1 MKLQVIDVSNPLWS
15 ETLRNLRHDFY
26 HLPGYVAI
34 EAKRMRAIAEA
45 ILVQDGEKVLFL
57 PYLLRQ
63 CGDVFDEDL
72 KASEIFDVLSPYGYP
87 GILLNEAGVE
97 NLEFI
102 HLAMAQLTQTFKDRR
117 ICSAFLRLHPI
128 LNHRFDESYPSQA
141 CKIHSE
147 TIAVDLKLTEAE
159 IWQQTRPEYRNKINK
174 SKRGGFAARIAPL
187 NQHLHDF
194 IDVYTETMDRVGA
207 SQSYYFSH
215 EYFLHFVE
223 ALGESLHLCI
233 VELDGQVVCAGLFTE
248 CCGIVQYH
256 LGGTRNEFLKNSP
269 TILMFDY
276 VRYWAK
282 QRGNE
287 IFHLGGG
294 VGGAKDSLYH
304 FKAGFSRQRY
314 NFPVVRLITDE
325 EKYIYLVE
333 MRAKLLNT
341 QVDQLLETE
350 FFPVY
355 RSLKVD

>member
-26 HLPGYVAI
+26 HLPEYVAL
-34 EAKRMRAIAEA
+34 EAKRIRAVAEA
-45 ILVQDGEKVLFL
+45 ILIQDDEKVFFL
-57 PYLLRQ
+57 PYLLRR
-63 CGDVFDEDL
+63 CDDVFHEDL

-87 GILLNEAGVE
+87 GMLLNEAGVE

-102 HLAMAQLTQTFKDRR
+102 HLAMLQLTQTFKDRR

-128 LNHRFDESYPSQA
+128 LNHRFDEIYRLQGYQ
-141 CKIHSE
+141 IHSE

-159 IWQQTRPEYRNKINK
+159 IWQQTRPEHRNKINK
-174 SKRGGFAARIAPL
+174 CKRGGFAARIAPL

-207 SQSYYFSH
+207 SQSYYFSP
-215 EYFLHFVE
+215 EYFWHFVE
-223 ALGESLHLCI
+223 ALKESLHLCI
-233 VELDGQVVCAGLFTE
+233 VEFEGQVVCGGLFTE

-256 LGGTRNEFLKNSP
+256 LGGTRNEFLKRSP
-269 TILMFDY
+269 STLMFDH

-282 QRGNE
+282 ERGNE

-294 VGGAKDSLYH
+294 VGGAKDSLHH
-304 FKAGFSRQRY
+304 FKVGFSQQRY
-314 NFPVVRLITDE
+314 NFPLVRLITDE
-325 EKYIYLVE
+325 ENYIYLVAL
-333 MRAKLLNT
+333 RAKLLNT
-341 QVDQLLETE
+341 QVDQLLKTE

-355 RSLKVD
+355 RSLSV

>member
-15 ETLRNLRHDFY
+15 ETLQNLRHDFY
-26 HLPGYVAI
+26 HLPGYLAL
-34 EAKRMRAIAEA
+34 EAKRMRAIPEA
-45 ILVQDGEKVLFL
+45 ILIQDGEKVFFL
-57 PYLLRQ
+57 PYLLRR
-63 CGDVFDEDL
+63 CDDVFDEDL
-72 KASEIFDVLSPYGYP
+72 KASEIFDILSPYGYP

-102 HLAMAQLTQTFKDRR
+102 HLAMAQLTQTFRDRS

-128 LNHRFDESYPSQA
+128 LNHRFDEIYGSQA

-159 IWQQTRPEYRNKINK
+159 IWQQTRSEHRNKINK
-174 SKRGGFAARIAPL
+174 CKRSGFVARIAPL

-223 ALGESLHLCI
+223 ALKESLHLCI
-233 VELDGQVVCAGLFTE
+233 VELDSQVVCAGLITE
-248 CCGIVQYH
+248 HCGIVQYH
-256 LGGTRNEFLKNSP
+256 LGGTRNEFLKCSP
-269 TILMFDY
+269 TTLMFDY
-276 VRYWAK
+276 IRCWAK
-282 QRGNE
+282 ERGNE

-294 VGGAKDSLYH
+294 VGGVKDGLHH
-304 FKAGFSRQRY
+304 FKAGFSQQRY
-314 NFPVVRLITDE
+314 NFPLVRLITDE
-325 EKYIYLVE
+325 EKYNYLVNL
-333 MRAKLLNT
+333 RAKLLNT
-341 QVDQLLETE
+341 QVYQLLQTE

-355 RSLKVD
+355 RLLNVG